1 MLLTVL
7 EEPAMLSLATPAP
20 SPPPPPTLSSSPPS
34 SCWSLTSSHYN
45 SSLFL
50 NHFSSFLSI
59 YKICRSRAFL
69 RNTVSV
75 SVTKHSILLAV
86 EARADLNTSALKA
99 SAECGELW
107 KEREIHGISR
117 LKIFYMCLWWDLW
130 LLLCLTQLPVLN
142 EILYFLE
149 TSSLFKQTMNV
160 VPTKTDESRV
170 ERVYQI
176 MLCCCNLIFN
186 TLVIT
191 ILPYIMRF
199 HGIVSVTVMSE
210 TQYFNGTRIIKYK
223 ELYFHFWQNYFN
235 FIHPEDIC
243 LPSGFLAIT

>member
-1 MLLTVL
+1 M
-7 EEPAMLSLATPAP
+7 
-20 SPPPPPTLSSSPPS
+20 
-34 SCWSLTSSHYN
+34 
-45 SSLFL
+45 FL

-59 YKICRSRAFL
+59 YKICRFRAFL
-69 RNTVSV
+69 KNTISV
-75 SVTKHSILLAV
+75 SVTKHSFPPAV
-86 EARADLNTSALKA
+86 QARTDLSTSAMKA

-117 LKIFYMCLWWDLW
+117 LKIFYMCLWRDLW
-130 LLLCLTQLPVLN
+130 LLCLTQLPVLN

-149 TSSLFKQTMNV
+149 TSSLFKQTKNV
-160 VPTKTDESRV
+160 VPTKTDESRA

-191 ILPYIMRF
+191 ILAHIMRF

-223 ELYFHFWQNYFN
+223 ELYFHFWQKIILILSTQKIFVSQVD
-235 FIHPEDIC
+235 F
-243 LPSGFLAIT
+243 